1 MMCADNCVESV
12 QSEVSLLG
20 ESNWSGVVFSPT
32 TVWPLWI
39 MMPSRR
45 ALARKS
51 LPENSAHEMP
61 VIRGIPRCFRW
72 SRVLTHA
79 LVAHAC
85 QHDSVNSPLIIL
97 SSDYR
102 ESSALHS
109 CVNTAFAKEV
119 ETSRSLS
126 NTYIFF
132 FMGGLCEQ
140 YAKCAIDSTQK
151 SVCLTRDNWLLNQ
164 AQGVQQQWPKS
175 VSSWTK

>member
-79 LVAHAC
+79 LVAHVC
-85 QHDSVNSPLIIL
+85 QHDSVNSPLIMNP
-97 SSDYR
+97 
-102 ESSALHS
+102 
-109 CVNTAFAKEV
+109 VP
-119 ETSRSLS
+119 
-126 NTYIFF
+126 YIPVLTLLLQKRLRQADRFQIHTFF
-132 FMGGLCEQ
+132 FHGRVMQTICKMCHWFHTE
-140 YAKCAIDSTQK
+140 I
-151 SVCLTRDNWLLNQ
+151 CLFNKR
-164 AQGVQQQWPKS
+164 
-175 VSSWTK
+175 